1 MACKSNE
8 KRIRSYSR
16 SSGVKVK
23 SHCRVTRKCSR
34 GKKYRKSY
42 TRKSGTR
49 VKGHCVSSRRSSR
62 RRVSRK
68 TSRSR
73 PSSRPS
79 TSSSRPSTSSSRPST
94 SSSRPST
101 SSSSRQSYSRQEQP
115 YSKTFEKSYKPSS
128 MGGISLSKQQQK
140 QQERPDYERKYDEE
154 AQPSYFSEMQKEAC
168 VKLFQ
173 KYGLW
178 SNKLDEFK
186 KNFRQWSLRNHPD
199 KNPEMA
205 DIYSQVSSCYKDTL
219 KHVWNVS
226 F

>member
-1 MACKSNE
+1 MVKPCKSNE

-16 SSGVKVK
+16 SSGIKVK
-23 SHCRVTRKCSR
+23 SHCRVSRKCSR

-68 TSRSR
+68 KSRTRTSSRS
-73 PSSRPS
+73 S
-79 TSSSRPSTSSSRPST
+79 T
-94 SSSRPST
+94 
-101 SSSSRQSYSRQEQP
+101 SSSRQSYSRQEQP
-115 YSKTFEKSYKPSS
+115 YSKTFESSYNTPPMS
-128 MGGISLSKQQQK
+128 GITLSKQK
-140 QQERPDYERKYDEE
+140 KQERPDYEKKYDEE
-154 AQPSYFSEMQKEAC
+154 AEPSYFSEMQKEAC

-178 SNKLDEFK
+178 SNKLDQFK

-205 DIYSQVSSCYKDTL
+205 DIYGQVSSCYKDTL

>member
-1 MACKSNE
+1 MTKPCKSNE

-23 SHCRVTRKCSR
+23 SHCRVSRKCSR

-68 TSRSR
+68 KSRKISRTR
-73 PSSRPS
+73 PSSRDT
-79 TSSSRPSTSSSRPST
+79 TSSST
-94 SSSRPST
+94 
-101 SSSSRQSYSRQEQP
+101 RQSYSRQEQP
-115 YSKTFEKSYKPSS
+115 YRKTFEKSSRPMS
-128 MGGISLSKQQQK
+128 GITLSKQQK
-140 QQERPDYERKYDEE
+140 QERPDYEKKYEENEE
-154 AQPSYFSEMQKEAC
+154 AGPSYFSEMQKEAC

-178 SNKLDEFK
+178 SNKLDKFK
-186 KNFRQWSLRNHPD
+186 KNFRQWSLLNHPD

-205 DIYSQVSSCYKDTL
+205 DIYGQVSSCYKDTL

>member
-1 MACKSNE
+1 MVKPCKSNE

-23 SHCRVTRKCSR
+23 SHCRVSRKCSR

-42 TRKSGTR
+42 TRKSGTK

-62 RRVSRK
+62 RRISRKKSRK
-68 TSRSR
+68 TSRTTR
-73 PSSRPS
+73 PLS
-79 TSSSRPSTSSSRPST
+79 
-94 SSSRPST
+94 ST
-101 SSSSRQSYSRQEQP
+101 SSSSSQSYSRQEQP
-115 YSKTFEKSYKPSS
+115 YSKTFEKSYRPMS
-128 MGGISLSKQQQK
+128 GITLSKQK
-140 QQERPDYERKYDEE
+140 KQERPDYEKKYDENEE
-154 AQPSYFSEMQKEAC
+154 AGPSYFSEMQKEAC

-205 DIYSQVSSCYKDTL
+205 DIYGQVSSCYKDTL

>member
-1 MACKSNE
+1 MVKPCKSNE
-8 KRIRSYSR
+8 KKIRSYSR
-16 SSGVKVK
+16 SSGIKVK
-23 SHCRVTRKCSR
+23 SHCRVSRKCSR

-42 TRKSGTR
+42 TRKSGTK

-68 TSRSR
+68 KSRKTSRSY
-73 PSSRPS
+73 PSSRP
-79 TSSSRPSTSSSRPST
+79 T
-94 SSSRPST
+94 T
-101 SSSSRQSYSRQEQP
+101 SSSSRQFYSRQEQP
-115 YSKTFEKSYKPSS
+115 YSKTFEKSYNAPPPMS
-128 MGGISLSKQQQK
+128 GITLSKQKK
-140 QQERPDYERKYDEE
+140 QEKPDYEKKYDEE
-154 AQPSYFSEMQKEAC
+154 AEPSYFSEMQKEAC

-205 DIYSQVSSCYKDTL
+205 DIYGQVSSCYKDTL